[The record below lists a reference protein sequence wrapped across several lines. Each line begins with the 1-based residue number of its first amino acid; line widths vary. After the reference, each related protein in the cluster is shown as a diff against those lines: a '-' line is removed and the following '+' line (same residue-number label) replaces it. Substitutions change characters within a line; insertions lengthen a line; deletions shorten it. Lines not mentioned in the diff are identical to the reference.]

1 MELCGGDGVGFF
13 RNWSTAKKIVGLVIV
28 MSVFTGM
35 VGFTGYY
42 YVSHMKTSLEDMYKV
57 NLLPV
62 EWLNMARAQSRTA
75 EGITLQVLL
84 AELSKPQQEKLIAES
99 KSRMDEAD
107 KLIDQYEK
115 QVATQQARQKVAD
128 IKKMMKDYHVERQ
141 KAVELVLS
149 GKRQEG
155 FTYFTKNA
163 AGHIE
168 HINAVM
174 EELAHAEA
182 KQAAERSEHSE
193 KEAMNAVKI
202 SLVITLMAMLVSL
215 GLGLWIARMI
225 ARPLQA
231 MVNRAEDMAKGNLTG
246 ADINTTTQDEVGQL
260 AEAFNSMAGNLRR
273 LVRQVS
279 ESAQQVAAASETLT
293 EGAEQSAQATTQIAT
308 SIMEV
313 AEGTVQQSKT
323 VDDTTQIIEQM
334 ASNMQQ
340 MSVNANTVVGVTNE
354 SAGTARQG
362 QKAVEAAVAQ
372 MTKIENTV
380 AASAQ
385 VVTELGERSEQIGQ
399 IVDTITGIAG
409 QTNLLA
415 LNAAIE
421 AARAGEQGRGFA
433 VVAEEVRK
441 LAEQSEV
448 ATKQI
453 ATMIGEIQ
461 QDTVRAVAAMKDG
474 TREVKTG
481 TAVVNNAGQAFAQ
494 IAALVEKVSDQVQ
507 AISNAIAAMA
517 AKSGHVVAAMRDIDQ
532 VSKHTAAE
540 TQTISAATEQQ
551 SASMQEMAASSQRLA
566 QMAMELENAVRQFR
580 I

>member
-1 MELCGGDGVGFF
+1 MNFLLS
-13 RNWSTAKKIVGLVIV
+13 WSTAKKITALAVI
-28 MSVFTGM
+28 MLMFTGM

-42 YVSHMKTSLEDMYKV
+42 YVSHMKKSLEDMYKM

-75 EGITLQVLL
+75 EAYTLQILL
-84 AELSKPQQEKLIAES
+84 ADLQQTQQEKILSEA
-99 KSRMDEAD
+99 KSRMEDANS
-107 KLIDQYEK
+107 LIAQYENLANTPEK
-115 QVATQQARQKVAD
+115 RQKIASVNS
-128 IKKMMKDYHVERQ
+128 MMKDYHAERQ
-141 KAVELVLS
+141 KAINLVLE

-155 FTYFTKNA
+155 YSYFIKNA
-163 AGHIE
+163 AGHIS

-174 EELAHAEA
+174 EEMAHAEA
-182 KQAAERSEHSE
+182 RQAEERSKHSE
-193 KEAMNAVKI
+193 QEAMNAIKLSVG
-202 SLVITLMAMLVSL
+202 ITLLAMLVSL

-225 ARPLQA
+225 ASPLKA
-231 MVNRAEDMAKGNLTG
+231 MVVRAEDMAKGDLSG
-246 ADINTTTQDEVGQL
+246 IDIEAIGHDEVGQL
-260 AEAFNSMAGNLRR
+260 AKAFNSMAASLRQ
-273 LVRQVS
+273 LILQVS
-279 ESAQQVAAASETLT
+279 ESAQEVAAASETLT

-323 VDDTTQIIEQM
+323 VDDTTKTIE
-334 ASNMQQ
+334 Q
-340 MSVNANTVVGVTNE
+340 MSVNMHQMAVNANDVVEVANE

-362 QKAVEAAVAQ
+362 QKAAEEAVAQ
-372 MTKIENTV
+372 MASIEKTV
-380 AASAQ
+380 STSAQ
-385 VVTELGERSEQIGQ
+385 VVTELGVRSKEIGQ

-441 LAEQSEV
+441 LAEQSEM
-448 ATKQI
+448 AAKQI
-453 ATMIGEIQ
+453 AGMIGEIQ
-461 QDTVRAVAAMKDG
+461 QDTVRAVAAMEDG

-481 TAVVNNAGQAFAQ
+481 TAVVNNAGESFAQ
-494 IAALVEKVSDQVQ
+494 IAALVEKVSTQVGQ
-507 AISNAIAAMA
+507 IAVAIEKMA
-517 AKSGHVVAAMRDIDQ
+517 GNSSHVVAAMREIDQ

-540 TQTISAATEQQ
+540 TQTISAATEEQ
-551 SASMQEMAASSQRLA
+551 SASMEEMAASSQRLA
-566 QMAMELENAVRQFR
+566 QMAISLENAVKQFQ